1 MIKIS
6 IQEVIIFVNIC
17 VPNIGAPKYTRQL
30 LTGIKGKM
38 DSNTII
44 VGDFNTTLMSMD
56 RSSRQKINKEKQA
69 LKNTLVQMDLIDM

>member
-38 DSNTII
+38 
-44 VGDFNTTLMSMD
+44 
-56 RSSRQKINKEKQA
+56 
-69 LKNTLVQMDLIDM
+69 VQMSRFAVQMLRHRCREWTYGQQGGKTAVGWGWWCAELGDWD